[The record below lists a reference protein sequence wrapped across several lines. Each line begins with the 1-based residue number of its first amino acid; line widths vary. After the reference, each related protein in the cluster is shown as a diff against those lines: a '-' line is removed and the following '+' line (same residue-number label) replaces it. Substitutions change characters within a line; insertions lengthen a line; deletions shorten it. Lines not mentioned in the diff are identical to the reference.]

1 MQRLTKLNKKV
12 KKNNKQGSAMKD
24 IALKLLIDRPR
35 NITYLDIATETGLT
49 VSWLRLFARN
59 KIDDPG
65 LSKIE
70 RLVKYLKANANDDQ

>member
-1 MQRLTKLNKKV
+1 MQRLTKIKKRLR
-12 KKNNKQGSAMKD
+12 KPRQGSAMKD

-35 NITYLDIATETGLT
+35 NITYLDIANETGIT

-59 KIDDPG
+59 KIDEPG

-70 RLVKYLKANANDDQ
+70 RLTNYLKAVTK